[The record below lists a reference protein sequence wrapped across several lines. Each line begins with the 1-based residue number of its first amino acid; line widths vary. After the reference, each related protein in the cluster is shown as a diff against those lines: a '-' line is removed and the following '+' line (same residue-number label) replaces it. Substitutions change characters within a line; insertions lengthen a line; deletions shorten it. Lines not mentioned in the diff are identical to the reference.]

1 MVYGP
6 KIFVQDV
13 SENCKKEAESK
24 TTVDCLTALTMCLSV
39 CGLLPL
45 MGGRNTVV
53 IWWRVVTTIYDG

>member
-1 MVYGP
+1 MLLLFYDHMVYGP

-13 SENCKKEAESK
+13 SENYKKEAESK

-45 MGGRNTVV
+45 MS
-53 IWWRVVTTIYDG
+53 